1 MSVWMS
7 VFTCST
13 IQTSDGQADMSMQ
26 GNSSA
31 IARNTNIGGDCGSAG
46 RGAIGF
52 HFAVRVKKRKGSC
65 QAAEMVDL

>member
-1 MSVWMS
+1 MDERVYMLDH
-7 VFTCST
+7 T
-13 IQTSDGQADMSMQ
+13 D
-26 GNSSA
+26 
-31 IARNTNIGGDCGSAG
+31 IGGDCGSAG